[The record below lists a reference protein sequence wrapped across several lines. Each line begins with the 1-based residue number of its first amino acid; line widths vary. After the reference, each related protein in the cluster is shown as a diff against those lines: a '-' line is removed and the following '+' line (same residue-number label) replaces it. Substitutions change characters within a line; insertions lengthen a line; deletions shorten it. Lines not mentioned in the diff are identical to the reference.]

1 MGNGGATHGCGR
13 ALPATTICD
22 DEGNAMMKMRGFLVG
37 LAGGAVGAALVVLVL
52 VLVFN
57 FGEIQEPAVQK
68 SAQTPT
74 VYAPTS
80 GTGQTPEQIYQG
92 LSAGVVMV
100 QSDFASAGSNIFG
113 QPQSGQAL
121 GTGFVVDNN
130 GYILT
135 NAHVVQDNGQK
146 ASSVT
151 IVFNKGGG
159 KTQQV
164 KGEIVGIDTGSDVAV
179 IKVDPNGVD
188 LKPLPLGNSDQV
200 QVGEQVVAIG
210 NPLGYDFSITSGI
223 VSAVG
228 RSLQAPNGQTIPNG
242 IQTDAAINPGNS
254 GGPLIDSS
262 GHVIGINEQIASDTG
277 GNQGLGFAVPI
288 NQAIRSLNQLK
299 KGGTVRYAWLGVGLQ
314 TVTPDV
320 AKAANLTTPS
330 GALVESVYPKSPAAK
345 TGIKGGSQ
353 TVTVGGQ
360 QLTVGGDVIT
370 AVDGQPI
377 ASADEFIALLAQKNP
392 GDKVALTIE
401 RGRKTQDVTVT
412 LAARPANL

>member
-1 MGNGGATHGCGR
+1 M
-13 ALPATTICD
+13 I
-22 DEGNAMMKMRGFLVG
+22 KMRGFLVG

-57 FGEIQEPAVQK
+57 FGEVKETVVQK
-68 SAQTPT
+68 AAETPA
-74 VYAPTS
+74 VYAPQ
-80 GTGQTPEQIYQG
+80 GQALNPEQIYQG

-100 QSDFASAGSNIFG
+100 QSNFANTGSNVFG
-113 QPQSGQAL
+113 APQSGQAL

-135 NAHVVQDNGQK
+135 NAHVVQQQGQK

-159 KTQQV
+159 KSQQV

-188 LKPLPLGNSDQV
+188 LKPLPLGNSDKV
-200 QVGEQVVAIG
+200 PVGEPVVAIG

-254 GGPLIDSS
+254 GGPLIDST

-288 NQAIRSLNQLK
+288 NQAVRSLEQLR
-299 KGGTVRYAWLGVGLQ
+299 KGGTVKYAWLGVGLK
-314 TVTPDV
+314 TVTPDL
-320 AKAANLTTPS
+320 AKTFNLTTQS
-330 GALVESVYPKSPAAK
+330 GALVGNVYPGSPAAK
-345 TGIKGGSQ
+345 AGIKGGNQ
-353 TVTVGGQ
+353 TVRVGGQ
-360 QLTVGGDVIT
+360 QYTVGGDIIT
-370 AVDGQPI
+370 AANGQPI
-377 ASADEFIALLAQKNP
+377 ASADEFIALLAQKKP
-392 GDKVALTIE
+392 GDKVTLTIE
-401 RGRKTQDVTVT
+401 RGGKTQDVTVT
-412 LAARPANL
+412 LAERPAHL

>member
-1 MGNGGATHGCGR
+1 M
-13 ALPATTICD
+13 I
-22 DEGNAMMKMRGFLVG
+22 KMRGFLVG
-37 LAGGAVGAALVVLVL
+37 LGGGAVGAALVVLVL

-57 FGEIQEPAVQK
+57 FGEVKETVVQK
-68 SAQTPT
+68 AAETPA
-74 VYAPTS
+74 VYAPT
-80 GTGQTPEQIYQG
+80 TGGGQSPEQIYQG

-100 QSDFASAGSNIFG
+100 QSNFANTGSNVFG

-135 NAHVVQDNGQK
+135 NAHVVQEQGQK

-159 KTQQV
+159 KSQQV

-188 LKPLPLGNSDQV
+188 LKPLPLGNSDKV
-200 QVGEQVVAIG
+200 QVGEPVVAIG

-254 GGPLIDSS
+254 GGPLIDST

-288 NQAIRSLNQLK
+288 NQAVRSLEQLR
-299 KGGTVRYAWLGVGLQ
+299 KGGTVKYAWLGVGLK
-314 TVTPDV
+314 TVTPDL
-320 AKAANLTTPS
+320 AKTFNLTTQS
-330 GALVESVYPKSPAAK
+330 GALVENVYPGSPAAK
-345 TGIKGGSQ
+345 AGIKGGDQ

-360 QLTVGGDVIT
+360 QYTVGGDIIT
-370 AVDGQPI
+370 AANGQPI
-377 ASADEFIALLAQKNP
+377 ASADEFIALLAQKKP
-392 GDKVALTIE
+392 GDKVTLTIE
-401 RGRKTQDVTVT
+401 RGGKTQDVTVT
-412 LAARPANL
+412 LAERPANL